1 MEMQENLYCFGVEV
15 IYSPLP
21 ADELFAALD
30 FDYSGYEDLENH
42 TFWHTVYASG
52 EAERAE
58 KFAAF
63 RAASEIWCR
72 DLGVELGRTKEFT
85 LAREDWAEA
94 WKKYFHSI
102 EISPRLLIRP
112 SWLDDA
118 PKPGQKVLT
127 IDPGMSFGTGQHA
140 TTLYCLEC
148 IDRLAATEK
157 IDSMLDAGCGSG
169 ILSIAGGIAGI
180 GTIDAFDLDPDAV
193 HIAKENIALNHLG
206 NIVPT
211 EGDAAV
217 YAGRPEKYDLV
228 CANILG
234 HLLIKFRHNIV
245 RWVRDGKFLVL
256 AGILNREFDE
266 VSAKFTELGFVEM
279 ERKTLREWT
288 SGCFRKM
295 EKA

>member
-1 MEMQENLYCFGVEV
+1 MEIQDKLFCFGVE
-15 IYSPLP
+15 IRYSPLP

-30 FDYSGYEDLENH
+30 FDYSGFEDLENH
-42 TFWHTVYASG
+42 TFWHTVYASS
-52 EAERAE
+52 EKERAE

-63 RAASEIWCR
+63 RAASEIWVR
-72 DLGVELGRTKEFT
+72 DLGVELGDTKEFT
-85 LAREDWAEA
+85 LAREDWTEA
-94 WKKYFHSI
+94 WKKYFHAI
-102 EISPRLLIRP
+102 EISERLLICP
-112 SWLDDA
+112 SWLDET

-157 IDSMLDAGCGSG
+157 IGSMLDAGCGSG
-169 ILSIAGGIAGI
+169 ILSIAAGI
-180 GTIDAFDLDPDAV
+180 SGIPVIDAFDLDPDAV
-193 HIAKENIALNHLG
+193 KISKENLALNHLAG
-206 NIVPT
+206 IEPT

-217 YAGRPEKYDLV
+217 YPGRPEKYDLV

-234 HLLIKFRHNIV
+234 HLLIKFRHNIAS
-245 RWVRDGKFLVL
+245 WVRGGRFLVL

-279 ERKTLREWT
+279 ERKSLREWT
-288 SGCFRKM
+288 SGCFRKK
-295 EKA
+295 EK